1 MKLRLSIGIILFA
14 SQSILAAGL
23 ECRYIRP
30 IQQAFLDNHITQK
43 SMSTLVQ
50 DRTVEQLIKRFDGA
64 KLYFY
69 QSDVDKIKKDLSK
82 LFEQVGKQRDC
93 SGVYKVHALYLQR
106 AKERAAFAKKFLAN
120 KSLKLDKNIE
130 LVVDADLRKY
140 PKNEKEADAFQEK
153 YMHFQL
159 ANLIAT
165 DMNLEEAK
173 PFLERRY
180 NRSIKQIEEMS
191 KEVLHEQLL
200 EAFANALDP
209 HSGYFSADAQKNFQ
223 IQMGLSLEGIGA
235 TLSSQDGYTVIEQLI
250 PGGAAKDSNQLQTK
264 DKIIAVGQ
272 GKDGKLEPVIDLD
285 LNEVVKKIRGPAKSE
300 VTLKVLRKD
309 GSGTKT
315 FSVVLQRRKI
325 DLENDAAKI
334 TYVEKEVNGKKQ
346 NVGILQLPSFYNDGK
361 GGRSA
366 SADLEKLI
374 VEAKKKKV
382 DSLVLDM
389 SFNGGGSLEEAV
401 KVAGLFIRRGN
412 IVEAQGS
419 RLADMDSSVQYAG
432 PLVVLINRFSASASE
447 IVAGALQDY
456 ARAVVV
462 GSDHTFGK
470 GSVQTVMPLPEELGA
485 MKVTVGLFFVPGGK
499 TTQHGGV
506 SSDIVFPD
514 KLGGDDKGEKS
525 LDYSLVPSSVKPFLS
540 ETAMGIKPEETWKR
554 LDIADIK
561 VLRQKSESRINV
573 SEDFK
578 KIKQEIKDYMA
589 KKNIVKVADLLDD
602 KNNPDKKEKDRSDM
616 SDAEKNK
623 EYLKRADVQ
632 ESVNI
637 AVDLLE
643 IVKPSQVLTK
653 SASVK

>member
-1 MKLRLSIGIILFA
+1 
-14 SQSILAAGL
+14 
-23 ECRYIRP
+23 
-30 IQQAFLDNHITQK
+30 
-43 SMSTLVQ
+43 
-50 DRTVEQLIKRFDGA
+50 
-64 KLYFY
+64 
-69 QSDVDKIKKDLSK
+69 
-82 LFEQVGKQRDC
+82 
-93 SGVYKVHALYLQR
+93 
-106 AKERAAFAKKFLAN
+106 
-120 KSLKLDKNIE
+120 
-130 LVVDADLRKY
+130 
-140 PKNEKEADAFQEK
+140 
-153 YMHFQL
+153 
-159 ANLIAT
+159 
-165 DMNLEEAK
+165 
-173 PFLERRY
+173 
-180 NRSIKQIEEMS
+180 
-191 KEVLHEQLL
+191 
-200 EAFANALDP
+200 
-209 HSGYFSADAQKNFQ
+209 
-223 IQMGLSLEGIGA
+223 
-235 TLSSQDGYTVIEQLI
+235 
-250 PGGAAKDSNQLQTK
+250 
-264 DKIIAVGQ
+264 
-272 GKDGKLEPVIDLD
+272 
-285 LNEVVKKIRGPAKSE
+285 
-300 VTLKVLRKD
+300 
-309 GSGTKT
+309 
-315 FSVVLQRRKI
+315 
-325 DLENDAAKI
+325 
-334 TYVEKEVNGKKQ
+334 
-346 NVGILQLPSFYNDGK
+346 
-361 GGRSA
+361 
-366 SADLEKLI
+366 
-374 VEAKKKKV
+374 
-382 DSLVLDM
+382 M